1 VAKLEERWVAKLEK
15 RWVAKLEERWVAQ
28 LEGWVA
34 KLKPKCMGG

>member
-1 VAKLEERWVAKLEK
+1 MAKLEERWVAKLEK